1 LSFNELKISAQ
12 FLINLFREIDF
23 MSAKGKL
30 LCDEYVEKLVCPWGR
45 SHLEVFDGCLKG
57 FYLDVLASGRKSF
70 RLRYRFK
77 NKLRITTLGCSS
89 YLSAAE
95 ARKLAIQI
103 IQNARAGV
111 DPFIETHHFLGPT
124 VQEFFVEKYLPYVK
138 SYKRSWDTDESM
150 IRNHLVTKLGGK
162 RMSAIS
168 PPDVAV
174 FVEAMKSANYAP
186 GTCNRALVCLR
197 YGFELAVRWKV
208 PGIESNPVKEIKNL
222 KDDNKIERFLTQ
234 DQTVRLLAAV
244 RQSESEMLQHIVLFL
259 IYTGA
264 RKREVLDAKW
274 QDIDWTQKSWRIP
287 KTKSGKI
294 RHVPLSSGALELL
307 ESLKGRVLAES
318 QEAKAYVDA
327 SKPIF
332 ANPKTGEP
340 YVSFFY
346 SWNSARIRAGLPDL
360 RVHDLRHSFASF
372 LVNAGRSL
380 YEVQELLG
388 HAAIRTTSRYAHLS
402 RERLFAAVESVP
414 RAGWESQA

>member
-1 LSFNELKISAQ
+1 MHQHFITDDFIQELI
-12 FLINLFREIDF
+12 
-23 MSAKGKL
+23 
-30 LCDEYVEKLVCPWGR
+30 CPQER
-45 SHLEVFDGCLKG
+45 THLEVFDPSLKG
-57 FYLDVLASGRKSF
+57 FYVDVQSSGKKSF
-70 RLRYRFK
+70 RLRYRL
-77 NKLRITTLGCSS
+77 NKKLKIITIGNSS
-89 YLSAAE
+89 YMACDE
-95 ARKLAIQI
+95 ARQIATQLIRSAKLGIDPQVQI
-103 IQNARAGV
+103 PNSK
-111 DPFIETHHFLGPT
+111 GPT

-174 FVEAMKSANYAP
+174 FVEAMRAANYAP
-186 GTCNRALVCLR
+186 GTCNRALVLLR
-197 YGFELAVRWKV
+197 YGFELALRWKI

-274 QDIDWTQKSWRIP
+274 QDIDWSQKSWRIP

-294 RHVPLSSGALELL
+294 RHVPLSSGAIDLLQNLKSRIEVNEL
-307 ESLKGRVLAES
+307 SSSNGVVDLAR
-318 QEAKAYVDA
+318 
-327 SKPIF
+327 PIF

-340 YVSFFY
+340 YVSFF
-346 SWNSARIRAGLPDL
+346 
-360 RVHDLRHSFASF
+360 
-372 LVNAGRSL
+372 
-380 YEVQELLG
+380 
-388 HAAIRTTSRYAHLS
+388 
-402 RERLFAAVESVP
+402 
-414 RAGWESQA
+414 